1 MPVEPNSLLQ
11 RITPCIHTHIRF
23 CSKMEIFISSLAYHP
38 HVSSENSNRKHI
50 FSKTLSRVGFLK
62 MLASRLR
69 VDRQKWRFSNML
81 MSYIIFILLAW
92 RMLRKG
98 WSRISIVSAFL
109 CGQAKMIWIRYVW
122 MRIFFEKGGYPD
134 ACGWGHNRCIDH
146 CKIFQDLVFQDTTLF
161 RQYKFTLFAIT
172 HTSIPFLKPAVNPR
186 MYFLIHGVK

>member
-1 MPVEPNSLLQ
+1 MTVEPNSLLEH
-11 RITPCIHTHIRF
+11 IAPCIHAHIHF
-23 CSKMEIFISSLAYHP
+23 CLKMEIFISSLAYHP
-38 HVSSENSNRKHI
+38 HVSSENSHRKHI

-62 MLASRLR
+62 TLASRLR

-146 CKIFQDLVFQDTTLF
+146 CKIFQDLVSQDTTLF
-161 RQYKFTLFAIT
+161 PPYKFTLFAIT